1 MYAAVREYKV
11 QPGKIDEIVGRV
23 RDEFIPLITNTP
35 GFVAYTFVQVS
46 TVEII
51 TTSVFDNQAGA
62 AKSMMI
68 AASYVNDMLGGDVTG
83 PLRVTMGEVTVRQ
96 VKEGTKTGYGV
107 MRRFEIRPG
116 NAVEISKRVRDDLV
130 PLLSSMPGF
139 ATYELLMEST
149 QDRGAS
155 LSAFADRESAEA
167 GNQHALAW
175 LKVNVGDLLTKPL
188 EIIAGDIKLR
198 HARAAAAAL

>member
-23 RDEFIPLITNTP
+23 RDEFIPMITNTP

-46 TVEII
+46 THKIV
-51 TTSVFDNQAGA
+51 TTSVFENLAGA

-68 AASYVNDMLGGDVTG
+68 AASYVNDKLGGDVTG
-83 PLRVTMGEVTVRQ
+83 PLRVTMGDVTVRQ
-96 VKEGTKTGYGV
+96 VREGARAGYGV
-107 MRRFEIRPG
+107 MRRFEIKPG
-116 NAVEISKRVRDDLV
+116 NAVEISMRVRDDLV
-130 PLLSSMPGF
+130 PQLSSMAGF
-139 ATYELLMEST
+139 ASYALLIEST
-149 QDRGAS
+149 GDCGAS
-155 LSAFADRESAEA
+155 LSAFADRGSAEA
-167 GNQHALAW
+167 ANQHALAW

-198 HARAAAAAL
+198 HSRAAATAL

>member
-11 QPGKIDEIVGRV
+11 QPGKIDEIVDLV
-23 RDEFIPLITNTP
+23 RNEFIPLITNTP

-46 TVEII
+46 ALEIV

-62 AKSMMI
+62 ATSMMI
-68 AASYVNDMLGGDVTG
+68 AASYVNDKLGGDVTG

-96 VKEGTKTGYGV
+96 VKEGAKAGYGV
-107 MRRFEIRPG
+107 MRRFEIKPG

-130 PLLSSMPGF
+130 PLLSSIPGF
-139 ATYELLMEST
+139 ASYALLMEST
-149 QDRGAS
+149 QDRGVS

-167 GNQHALAW
+167 ANQHALAW
-175 LKVNVGDLLTKPL
+175 LKVNVGDMLTKPL

-198 HARAAAAAL
+198 HAPAAATAL